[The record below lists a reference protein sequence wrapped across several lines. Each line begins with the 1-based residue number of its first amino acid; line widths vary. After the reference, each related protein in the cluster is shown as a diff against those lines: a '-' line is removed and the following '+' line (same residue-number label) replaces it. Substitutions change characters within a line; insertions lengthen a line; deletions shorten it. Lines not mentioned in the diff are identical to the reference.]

1 MTDIHITDPA
11 PFDDDIKLD
20 KSLRPS
26 KFDEFIGQEK
36 LVDNIKLYIEAS
48 NNRGD
53 ALDHVLLFGPPGL
66 GKTTL
71 ANIISKELGSN
82 IKHATGPVVE
92 RAGDLAGMVTNLGH
106 RDVFF
111 IDEIHRLNSVVEEYL
126 YSAMEDFAID
136 IMIDKGPSARS
147 VQLNIEP
154 FTLVGATTRLGNLT
168 SPLRDRF
175 GVVLRVDYYD
185 SEELFHIIN
194 RSADIL
200 EVNISDDGA
209 MELASRSRG
218 TPRIANRILR
228 RARDFA
234 EVKGSGKIDLKI
246 AQSSLQKL
254 GIDEIGLDDMDRK
267 ILNIII
273 EQFSGGPVGLK
284 SLAVAVGE
292 DSTTIED
299 VYEPFLIKEGFL
311 MRTNRGRV
319 AQDSA
324 YDLLGKQKMK
334 DQQRVIRM
342 IDKKKKY
349 KLGDFN
355 YQLPKA
361 FIAQHPESRR
371 DQAKLMVVHRD
382 TGEIEHKKFYNIT
395 DYMRKND
402 LLVLNNTKV
411 FPRAFCNKKIE
422 LMPK

>member
-11 PFDDDIKLD
+11 PFDDDIAIE

-26 KFDEFIGQEK
+26 KFDEFIGQKK
-36 LVDNIKLYIEAS
+36 LVDNLKLYIEAS

-71 ANIISKELGSN
+71 ANIISQELGSN
-82 IKHATGPVVE
+82 IKQASGPVVE

-126 YSAMEDFAID
+126 YSAMEDFSID

-154 FTLVGATTRLGNLT
+154 FTLIGATTRLGNLT

-185 SEELFHIIN
+185 PEELFQIIN

-200 EVNISDDGA
+200 EVKISDDGA

-234 EVKGSGKIDLKI
+234 EVKASGEIDLDV
-246 AQSSLQKL
+246 AQSSLKKL

-267 ILNIII
+267 ILTIII

-311 MRTNRGRV
+311 MRTTRGRI

-324 YDLLGKQKMK
+324 YELLGKQNIKN
-334 DQQRVIRM
+334 QQG
-342 IDKKKKY
+342 
-349 KLGDFN
+349 LF
-355 YQLPKA
+355 
-361 FIAQHPESRR
+361 E
-371 DQAKLMVVHRD
+371 
-382 TGEIEHKKFYNIT
+382 
-395 DYMRKND
+395 
-402 LLVLNNTKV
+402 
-411 FPRAFCNKKIE
+411 
-422 LMPK
+422 